1 MDRIRQH
8 FEEEAQE
15 YDGIILNLIPHYPQ
29 MLEALVSAIPFDASE
44 PIRVIDLGCG
54 TGTISQRVLAVF
66 PNAHVTCL
74 DLAENMV
81 EMAKVKLAGHPHAR
95 YLVGDFNAFAFDA
108 QYDVAV
114 SSLAL
119 HHLVTDADKRAFYR
133 QIYDALAPGGVFYNA
148 DVVLGSS
155 DALQA
160 MYMRKWQGFMRQNV
174 SCDEM
179 ENTWL
184 PKYYDEDRPARLIDH
199 LAWLTG
205 VGFIDVD
212 VVWKY
217 YNYAVYGGAKR

>member
-1 MDRIRQH
+1 VDRIRQH
-8 FEEEAQE
+8 FEEEARE
-15 YDGIILNLIPHYPQ
+15 YDGIILKLIPHYPQ
-29 MLEALVSAIPFDASE
+29 MLDALVSAIPFDASE

-54 TGTISQRVLAVF
+54 TGTISQRVLAAF
-66 PNAHVTCL
+66 PNARVTCL

-81 EMAKVKLAGHPHAR
+81 EMAKIKLAQHPHTR
-95 YLVGDFNAFAFDA
+95 YLVGDFNTLAFDA

-119 HHLVTDADKRAFYR
+119 HHLVTDEDKQGFYH
-133 QIYDALAPGGVFYNA
+133 QIYEALAPGGVFYNA

-160 MYMRKWQGFMRQNV
+160 MYMQKWQAFMLQNV
-174 SCDEM
+174 SQDEI

-184 PKYYDEDRPARLIDH
+184 PKYYDEDRPAELTDH
-199 LAWLTG
+199 LAWLAE
-205 VGFIDVD
+205 VGFADVD

-217 YNYAVYGGAKR
+217 YNYTVYGGSKR

>member
-1 MDRIRQH
+1 VDRIKQH
-8 FEEEAQE
+8 FEEEARE

-29 MLEALVSAIPFDASE
+29 MLDALVSAIPFDATK

-54 TGTISQRVLAVF
+54 TGTISQRVLAAF

-74 DLAENMV
+74 DLVENMV
-81 EMAKVKLAGHPHAR
+81 EMTKIKLVQHPHTR
-95 YLVGDFNAFAFDA
+95 YLVGDFNTFAFDM

-119 HHLVTDADKRAFYR
+119 HHLVTDEDKLGFYR

-155 DALQA
+155 EALQA
-160 MYMRKWQGFMRQNV
+160 MYMQKWQTFMLQNV
-174 SCDEM
+174 SQAEM
-179 ENTWL
+179 ETTWL
-184 PKYYDEDRPARLIDH
+184 PKYYDEDRPAKLIDH
-199 LAWLTG
+199 LAWLVE
-205 VGFIDVD
+205 VGFADVD

-217 YNYAVYGGAKR
+217 YNYAVYGGTRT